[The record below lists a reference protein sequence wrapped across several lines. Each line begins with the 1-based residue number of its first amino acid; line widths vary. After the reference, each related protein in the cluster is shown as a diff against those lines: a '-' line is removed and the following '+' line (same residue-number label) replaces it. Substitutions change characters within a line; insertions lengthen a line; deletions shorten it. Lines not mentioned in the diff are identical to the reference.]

1 MELDLKGL
9 GWPTVTL
16 DNHFLMNSQRGYRA
30 NAGELGVYNPRRAGE
45 LLDQAGWKI
54 PVKDGKPGKIR
65 MKDGKPLTLRFV
77 VPAGVKATDSEAQVA
92 RLMLQRIGVNVV
104 VQAVPFNDFFG
115 KYLIPGNFDI
125 TAFSYPGTPFPMSNS
140 FDVFADGENI
150 KGDDVKWYSNLGRS
164 GSRQIDQAMYRAGSS
179 LDDEQ
184 VTDLLNEAD
193 KLVWQKVNV
202 LPLYQVPQNVV
213 VRSGLANIGANGL
226 YDLRYENIGYAS

>member
-1 MELDLKGL
+1 
-9 GWPTVTL
+9 
-16 DNHFLMNSQRGYRA
+16 
-30 NAGELGVYNPRRAGE
+30 
-45 LLDQAGWKI
+45 
-54 PVKDGKPGKIR
+54 
-65 MKDGKPLTLRFV
+65 
-77 VPAGVKATDSEAQVA
+77 
-92 RLMLQRIGVNVV
+92 
-104 VQAVPFNDFFG
+104 FG
-115 KYLIPGNFDI
+115 KYLIPGDFDI

-140 FDVFADGENI
+140 FDVFADGER

-179 LDDEQ
+179 LDDER

-193 KLVWQKVNV
+193 KLIWQKVNV